1 MFYDLPIDEKDRKK
15 LLKSFLTEMNRKY
28 VIQIGYTKNTNT
40 EEYRNVWEKAILL
53 TIDFL
58 VSSDNYD
65 YLFNEM
71 FKIMEH
77 FGQKNSFISNLEPF
91 ILHNRIKYMPNE
103 TLREVIYYYKDHN
116 KPDVLQYLIINIDLE
131 SIDIGFLITLCI
143 ENQLYVPLMY
153 ICTRS
158 DPPDFMTPLVK
169 MFSEYKH
176 RLEEKSS
183 NSYDMGMKCL
193 WFIDLTLRGKMFPD
207 TTIEVELWKTKVI
220 ETIIWAFDQQILSL
234 LIVVNPF
241 IAYEIF
247 YMVFDKEISDVIETS
262 NENITIYSGSNV
274 PTEHRKLL
282 FGDIQGK
289 NITLCDMIT
298 LIYESS
304 IDIKE
309 AETLLYYFLAKMYA
323 SYNFPLKLNIVK
335 EIIVYI
341 LKNDKVVPKWTKVQS
356 KQIVKKS
363 TTLEMI
369 LDESDDDDNDDINEN
384 YRVDLILVILR
395 KLHGKLTKDD
405 LEKFKD
411 IVMNEPDL
419 Y

>member
-1 MFYDLPIDEKDRKK
+1 MNEKERKT
-15 LLKSFLTEMNRKY
+15 LLKSFITEINRKY
-28 VIQIGYTKNTNT
+28 IIQIGYTKNINT
-40 EEYRNVWEKAILL
+40 EEYKNVWEKAILL

-65 YLFNEM
+65 YLFNEI

-77 FGQKNSFISNLEPF
+77 FGQKNIFIANLEPF
-91 ILHNRIKYMPNE
+91 ILYNRIKYMPNE

-116 KPDVLQYLIINIDLE
+116 KPEVIQYLIINIDLE

-169 MFSEYKH
+169 MFSEYKY
-176 RLEEKSS
+176 RLEGKSS
-183 NSYDMGMKCL
+183 NSNSNEMGMKCL

-207 TTIEVELWKTKVI
+207 ATIEVELWKTKVI
-220 ETIIWAFDQQILSL
+220 ETIIWSFDQQILSL
-234 LIVVNPF
+234 LILVNPF
-241 IAYEIF
+241 IAFEIF
-247 YMVFDKEISDVIETS
+247 YMIFDFEISNVIQTS
-262 NENITIYSGSNV
+262 NEKITIYSGSNV
-274 PTEHRKLL
+274 PTEHRNLL
-282 FGDIQGK
+282 FGDIGTK

-309 AETLLYYFLAKMYA
+309 AQTLLYYFLAKMHA
-323 SYNFPLKLNIVK
+323 SYDFPLKLNIVK
-335 EIIVYI
+335 EIIVYL
-341 LKNDKVVPKWTKVQS
+341 LKNDKVVPEWTTFQS
-356 KQIVKKS
+356 KKIGKKS
-363 TTLEMI
+363 VTLETI
-369 LDESDDDDNDDINEN
+369 LNESDEDDDVNED

-395 KLHGKLTKDD
+395 KLYGKLTKDD

-411 IVMNEPDL
+411 IVVNEPDL
-419 Y
+419 